1 MAGRRPQGDVGLKP
15 VHNQRLANFKP
26 HALHSP
32 DRHWP
37 ETNCYVDL
45 WIEVLADR
53 GFAPEAMLGFTV
65 RQDFEGDQFTFFK
78 VPLEDLERLYGISVQ
93 ELAIFDDVESHLAA
107 QIHRGR
113 LPLIE
118 VDGLYLPDTDGVT
131 YKIGHSKTTIAPTV
145 LDPAQRR
152 MEYFHN
158 AGFFALSG
166 EDYDGIFRHL
176 PHLKAQ
182 PDILFPYTEFA
193 KFGAPPTPDRIA
205 GDALNLLKYH
215 LNFAPSENPVSAF
228 QQAFPA
234 HAERLAARSQEF
246 FHTYAFNTLRQLGA
260 NFELLGSHLD
270 WLARFH
276 PLDLKEE
283 IDACSAIA
291 GGAKAF
297 QFQLA
302 RAMARGR
309 LPGLEAQLTPISEAY
324 DVVFKDLSSKIG

>member
-1 MAGRRPQGDVGLKP
+1 MGLKA
-15 VHNQRLANFKP
+15 VQSQRLATFKP
-26 HALHSP
+26 HALHNP

-53 GFAPEAMLGFTV
+53 GLSPEAMLGFTV

-78 VPLEDLERLYGISVQ
+78 VPLENLEMLYGISVQ
-93 ELAIFDDVESHLAA
+93 ELALYDDVEGHLLE
-107 QIHRGR
+107 QLNHGR

-131 YKIGHSKTTIAPTV
+131 YRTGHSKTTIAPTFI
-145 LDPAQRR
+145 DPADKR

-158 AGFFALSG
+158 AGFFTLSG

-176 PHLKAQ
+176 AHLKAQ

-193 KFGAPPTPDRIA
+193 KFGPAPAPDTISQN
-205 GDALNLLKYH
+205 ALKLLQYH
-215 LNFAPSENPVSAF
+215 MKFAPDANPVAAF

-234 HAERLAARSQEF
+234 HAARLAARAPEF
-246 FHTYAFNTLRQLGA
+246 FHVYAFNTLRQLGA
-260 NFELLGSHLD
+260 NFELLGSHLA
-270 WLARFH
+270 WLTHFH
-276 PLDLKEE
+276 PLDFQEE
-283 IDACSAIA
+283 IDGCNAIA
-291 GGAKAF
+291 AGAKAF

-302 RAMARGR
+302 RAMARGK
-309 LPGLEAQLTPISEAY
+309 LPGLEAQLTPMVEAY
-324 DVVFKDLSSKIG
+324 GVVFKDLSSKIG